1 MSTITIIVYYW
12 KIGLL
17 NPIVIWSK
25 GYFNVQIK
33 PGMVLQHDDLHYHV
47 LILGVRKDAILGIDV
62 YGVFWIQYIDVAK
75 FEVVYA

>member
-1 MSTITIIVYYW
+1 M
-12 KIGLL
+12 
-17 NPIVIWSK
+17 
-25 GYFNVQIK
+25 QIK